1 MAGHEHGRGRSER
14 AGARYRSRLAL
25 ALALAVT
32 FLVIQVTVA
41 VAIDS
46 LALLSDA
53 GHVLTD
59 AAGVGMA
66 LAAVTVASRPHG
78 MRGARTFGLYRLEIL
93 AALVNAGLLSALA
106 GYVIYA
112 AIQRLGD
119 PVAVPSTPMLIV
131 GAIGLGLNITSY
143 LLLRGGARTSLNL
156 RAAALEVLADA
167 LGSAAVIVGGILIA
181 ITGWDWVDPVL
192 ALALGAFILPR
203 TAKLAGQALR
213 VLVEAAPPHVDLA
226 GLHADLAGI
235 PGVLDV
241 HDLHVWTLTS
251 DMEVATAHV
260 MVEIGADSHAV
271 LDQARVVLRDKH
283 GVGHA
288 TLQVEP
294 ADHRGCDEI
303 GW

>member
-1 MAGHEHGRGRSER
+1 MSHNYGDGRTVR
-14 AGARYRSRLAL
+14 AGARYRSRLVAAL
-25 ALALAVT
+25 LLAVS
-32 FLVIQVTVA
+32 FLVVQVSVA
-41 VAIDS
+41 LAIDS

-66 LAAVTVASRPHG
+66 LAAITVASRPHAL
-78 MRGARTFGLYRLEIL
+78 RGGRTFGLYRLEIL
-93 AALVNAGLLSALA
+93 AALVNAGLLFGLA
-106 GYVIYA
+106 GYVTYA
-112 AIQRLGD
+112 AIRRLGD
-119 PVAVPSTPMLIV
+119 PIAVPSTPMLVV
-131 GAIGLGLNITSY
+131 GAVGLVLNVTSY
-143 LLLRGGARTSLNL
+143 LLLREGARASINI
-156 RAAALEVLADA
+156 RGASLEVLADA
-167 LGSAAVIVGGILIA
+167 IGSATVIVGAILIA
-181 ITGWDWVDPVL
+181 IAGWDWVDPVL
-192 ALALGAFILPR
+192 ALGLAAFILPR
-203 TAKLAGQALR
+203 TARLAGQALR
-213 VLVEAAPPHVDLA
+213 VLVQAAPPHVDLA
-226 GLHADLAGI
+226 GLRADLADI

-260 MVEIGADSHAV
+260 MIEIGADPHGV

-283 GVGHA
+283 GVEHA